1 MEVRFVSKNQDPDN
15 EKSILYVRKGTK
27 TRFKKFGKMGETQDK
42 LQNRMMDHIDKCD
55 RWWNHE
61 E

>member
-1 MEVRFVSKNQDPDN
+1 MSKNQDPDN

-27 TRFKKFGKMGETQDK
+27 KRFKKFGKMGETQDK
-42 LQNRMMDHIDKCD
+42 LQNRMIDHISTCD